1 MADKPIRV
9 LLVDDEKE
17 LTDYMQKRLA
27 KKGFAVK
34 AVNCGR
40 DAIQEGEQQLYD
52 VAVVDLR
59 MPEMD
64 GIEVLTG
71 LKDLQP
77 FLQVIMLTGHGSME
91 SALEA
96 GRHDAFRF
104 LVKPYEFDKLVV
116 AIREAHERKRADQK
130 ESFQEELN
138 ELISSSTSP
147 HDIIAHT
154 RELRDKYEQ

>member
-1 MADKPIRV
+1 
-9 LLVDDEKE
+9 
-17 LTDYMQKRLA
+17 
-27 KKGFAVK
+27 
-34 AVNCGR
+34 
-40 DAIQEGEQQLYD
+40 
-52 VAVVDLR
+52 
-59 MPEMD
+59 
-64 GIEVLTG
+64 
-71 LKDLQP
+71 
-77 FLQVIMLTGHGSME
+77 ME

-130 ESFQEELN
+130 EGFQEELN